1 MAALTAVTPTN
12 TGTVTAGVTV
22 SASDTIAQS
31 LMGSLGVYLLI
42 TNAGAGVDNVTIS
55 DAGFTPAGNPLPGGN
70 MALDAVATG
79 TSQIY
84 VIRPTQVN
92 TATSLVTVAHS
103 QPTGVTY
110 QMWPIGGGI

>member
-1 MAALTAVTPTN
+1 MAALAATTPTN
-12 TGTVTAGVTV
+12 TGTVTAGAVV
-22 SASDTIAQS
+22 SSSDTIAQS
-31 LMGSLGVYLLI
+31 VLGSLGAYLLI

-55 DAGFTPAGNPLPGGN
+55 DAGLTPAGNPLPSGN

-84 VIRPTQVN
+84 IIRPAQVN
-92 TATSLVTVAHS
+92 PLTGLVTVAHS

-110 QMWPIGGGI
+110 QLWPVGI